1 MSRRA
6 LALAALVV
14 ASVAVVGGCQSYNF
28 NPVGSCLIQPGQKQV
43 KLGDVT
49 TADILFVVD
58 DSNSMDPKQQALA
71 QNFSA
76 FIASL
81 AATQADRA
89 VNGLDPFDFHIAV
102 TTSSVFRDYQG
113 QSLLT
118 SYESPLIPGCNQG
131 VASAGAPYPQGNFVA
146 YGSNAKVLHFT
157 KGLAWATCNPAT
169 GVCTDSQIN
178 ALIQQFVGTCSSP
191 AGLCSSTCTGTCS
204 GGNVEVGSCG
214 SGEEQHLQGARLA
227 LQKAVAVQQPGVTA
241 SDFPHVGA
249 KLVVVWVGDEDDCS
263 SDPAN
268 PLVLASGGVPGND
281 SCVADKNLALA
292 DQKEYRIADLGD
304 YFAGLV
310 APSGQAPSAAHP
322 YVSLGA
328 AFIVSANRC
337 TASDPTTC
345 APADFSYVQSPPSCT
360 GTAQN
365 ASCSGAFAAGV
376 RFLQLADALKAR
388 SYDVI
393 EGTVCEPFGPL
404 LQGIADLV
412 KAPSTLRL
420 SSLPASSEITVL
432 RIVDAQ
438 GNTAKVCTQRTV
450 AGPVA
455 SPTTAEGWWFIN
467 CGDLGS
473 PPAVAPGPTTCVYI
487 NHQAA
492 QDPVNSCEAQP
503 GETYS
508 AEYMGQIPA
517 GGCPGPSTATPPP
530 PSLFCAQALL
540 SPTATATDANHYS
553 CYGTGTSGTCICTGL

>member
-6 LALAALVV
+6 LAIAALVA
-14 ASVAVVGGCQSYNF
+14 ASVAVVGGCQAYNF

-81 AATQADRA
+81 AAAQADRA
-89 VNGLDPFDFHIAV
+89 VKGQDPFDFHIAV
-102 TTSSVFRDYQG
+102 TTSSVFRDYSGQG
-113 QSLLT
+113 LLT
-118 SYESPLIPGCNQG
+118 TYESPLIPGCTTG

-146 YGSNAKVLHFT
+146 YGSNPKVLHFT
-157 KGLAWATCNPAT
+157 KSLAWSTCSPTT

-191 AGLCSSTCTGTCS
+191 AGLCSSSCTGTCS

-214 SGEEQHLQGARLA
+214 SGLEQHLQGGRLA
-227 LQKAVAVQQPGVTA
+227 LQKAVAGQQGVA
-241 SDFPHVGA
+241 AGEFPHVGS

-263 SDPAN
+263 SNPAN
-268 PLVLASGGVPGND
+268 PIVYQSGTDVPGSD
-281 SCVADKNLALA
+281 ACTRDKNLPL
-292 DQKEYRIADLGD
+292 DQQQEYRIADLAD

-310 APSGQAPSAAHP
+310 APAGQAPSAAHP
-322 YVSLGA
+322 YASLGA
-328 AFIVSANRC
+328 AFIVAANHC

-345 APADFSYVQSPPSCT
+345 APADYSYVLSPASCT
-360 GTAQN
+360 GTPQH
-365 ASCSGAFAAGV
+365 ASCAGAFAAGV
-376 RFLQLADALKAR
+376 RFLQLADAFKAR
-388 SYDVI
+388 FYDVI
-393 EGTVCEPFGPL
+393 EGTVCEAFGPI

-420 SSLPASSEITVL
+420 SSLPASNEITVL
-432 RIVDAQ
+432 RIVDAS
-438 GNTAKVCTQRTV
+438 GNTRKICTQRTA
-450 AGPVA
+450 AGAVG
-455 SPTTAEGWWFIN
+455 SPTTAEGWWFIT
-467 CGDLGS
+467 CGDLAS
-473 PPAVAPGPTTCVYI
+473 PPAVASGPTTCVYI

-492 QDPVNSCEAQP
+492 QDPVNSCEANP

-508 AEYMGQIPA
+508 AEYMGQIPV
-517 GGCPGPSTATPPP
+517 GGCPSPSTTGAD
-530 PSLFCAQALL
+530 SLFCAQALK
-540 SPTATATDANHYS
+540 PDAGAADAQLWS
-553 CYGTGTSGTCICTGL
+553 CYGTGLTGTCICK